1 MDFMDMYK
9 KDLSKL
15 SIEEALIERRR
26 RKLALF
32 KGFSASHRMEK
43 VRVHNDVIFINDAK
57 AENTNATYFAMQ
69 SIRKPI
75 IWLVGGD
82 DAQTDYWDLMSLV
95 RQKVDAIIM
104 IGSHN
109 DKINFTFSPVI
120 SEMYEA
126 ATMEEAVKLA
136 YKLSKPKSTILLS
149 PAAKADNLYADYED
163 RGNQFI
169 KAAKKI

>member
-1 MDFMDMYK
+1 MNIK
-9 KDLSKL
+9 KNKIAGKSLQAKML
-15 SIEEALIERRR
+15 QLRQQR
-26 RKLALF
+26 L
-32 KGFSASHRMEK
+32 KGFQDFTDVPHRMEK

-82 DAQTDYWDLMSLV
+82 DVQTDYWDLMSLV

-104 IGSHN
+104 IGEHN

-120 SEMYEA
+120 TEMYEA
-126 ATMEEAVKLA
+126 ETMEEAVKLA
-136 YKLSKPKSTILLS
+136 YQLSKPKSTILLS

-163 RGNQFI
+163 RGDQFI
-169 KAAKKI
+169 KAVKKI

>member
-26 RKLALF
+26 RKMAKF
-32 KGFSASHRMEK
+32 KGLVSAHRLEK
-43 VRVHNDVIFINDAK
+43 VRVHNDIIFINDAK
-57 AENTNATYFAMQ
+57 AENANATYFALQ

-75 IWLVGGD
+75 VWLVGGD

-104 IGSHN
+104 IGSQN

-120 SEMYEA
+120 SEIYEA
-126 ATMEEAVKLA
+126 ATMDEAVKLA
-136 YKLSKPKSTILLS
+136 YKVSKPKSTILLS
-149 PAAKADNLYADYED
+149 PAAKADDLYADYED

-169 KAAKKI
+169 KAVKRI